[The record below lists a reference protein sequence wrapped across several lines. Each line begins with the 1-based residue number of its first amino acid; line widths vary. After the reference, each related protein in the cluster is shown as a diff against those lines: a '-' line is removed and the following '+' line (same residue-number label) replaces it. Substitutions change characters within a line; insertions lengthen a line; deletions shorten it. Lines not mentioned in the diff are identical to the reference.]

1 MKTTSTQALKYN
13 NFDLLRILAATQVV
27 IFHSVMYLHLVKPA
41 GYSFFLFF
49 PGVPMFFTMSGYLIS
64 ASYERNT
71 DLKNYFKNR
80 IYRIYP
86 ALWFCILLT
95 IITATIFGGINF
107 FNMSTPGWLAS
118 QLVGGIY
125 TPGFLKHY
133 GIGAYN
139 SSLWTIP
146 VELQFYLVLPVV
158 YYVINR
164 FFIKSKGSNIPFYV
178 AWGLFLIIGVTLRA
192 KFPGLMEDHGF
203 GAAKLFRYSFIPHFY
218 LFLAGVLMQRLSAS
232 KSRLIAGKALYWFI
246 FYVAYCYF
254 VPLVSAPAIIA
265 ASLILAVFTISLAYT
280 APGFSHKLLRGN
292 DISYGVYIYHGLI
305 INILVQLHCTGE
317 WKYVAL
323 LIPVAFSIA
332 LFSWKF
338 IEEPMLRRKKKTI
351 NVQLK
356 ENERAEEQENT
367 AEPEKIIAIATG
379 NRLS

>member
-1 MKTTSTQALKYN
+1 MTSTSTAPLKYN

-27 IFHSVMYLHLVKPA
+27 IFHSVMYLHLTKPT
-41 GYSFFLFF
+41 GYNFFLFF
-49 PGVPMFFTMSGYLIS
+49 PGVPMFFAMSGYLIS

-80 IYRIYP
+80 IFRIYP

-95 IITATIFGGINF
+95 IITAIIFGGINF
-107 FNMSTPGWLAS
+107 FNASAPLWLVS

-146 VELQFYLVLPVV
+146 VELQFYVVLPVI
-158 YYVINR
+158 YYLINR
-164 FFIKSKGSNIPFYV
+164 FFIKSKGSNIPFYIV
-178 AWGLFLIIGVTLRA
+178 WALFLIIGIGLRA
-192 KFPGLMEDHGF
+192 QFPGLMEDHGF

-218 LFLAGVLMQRLSAS
+218 LFLAGVLMQRLNAS
-232 KSRLIAGKALYWFI
+232 KSPLIAGKALYWFV
-246 FYVAYCYF
+246 FYILFCYF
-254 VPLVSAPAIIA
+254 APTSAITIIA
-265 ASLILAVFTISLAYT
+265 ASLVLAIFTISLAYT
-280 APGFSHKLLRGN
+280 APGFSHRLLRGN

-305 INILVQLHCTGE
+305 INILVQLHYTGQ
-317 WKYVAL
+317 WKYVAIL
-323 LIPVAFSIA
+323 VPIAFSIA

-351 NVQLK
+351 NVQLEENK
-356 ENERAEEQENT
+356 EADLHDDKAEMQKV
-367 AEPEKIIAIATG
+367 AGIATG
-379 NRLS
+379 K

>member
-41 GYSFFLFF
+41 GYSFFLLF

-80 IYRIYP
+80 IFRIYP

-107 FNMSTPGWLAS
+107 FNTSTPVWLAS
-118 QLVGGIY
+118 QLAGGIY

-146 VELQFYLVLPVV
+146 VELQFYLVLPLV
-158 YYVINR
+158 YYLINR
-164 FFIKSKGSNIPFYV
+164 FFIKSKASNIPFYI
-178 AWGLFLIIGVTLRA
+178 AWGLFLIIGVALRA
-192 KFPGLMEDHGF
+192 KFPALMEDHGF

-218 LFLAGVLMQRLSAS
+218 LFLAGVLMQRLNAS
-232 KSRLIAGKALYWFI
+232 KSPLIAGKALYWLM
-246 FYVAYCYF
+246 FYLLYCYF
-254 VPLVSAPAIIA
+254 VPMTSAVTIIA

-305 INILVQLHCTGE
+305 INILVQLHYTGQ
-317 WKYVAL
+317 WKYVAIL
-323 LIPVAFSIA
+323 MPIAFSIA

-356 ENERAEEQENT
+356 ENKEADARNEGT
-367 AEPEKIIAIATG
+367 EPESVVAMATG
-379 NRLS
+379 NRLT